1 MTPTAAPEAVK
12 EAVNKTVTKINQQVK
27 SRGTRVKN
35 ALRNAELEVLKGKRS
50 GRKYRKPNSKRRY
63 TASAPGEPPARRT
76 GALRLNW
83 TGGVETQA
91 GSGKGVVVTSYI
103 ESNTPY
109 AGYLENGTGKM
120 AARPYVDRVKEK
132 AQPEIDKILNEDYS

>member
-1 MTPTAAPEAVK
+1 M
-12 EAVNKTVTKINQQVK
+12 
-27 SRGTRVKN
+27 
-35 ALRNAELEVLKGKRS
+35 
-50 GRKYRKPNSKRRY
+50 RKQ
-63 TASAPGEPPARRT
+63 T
-76 GALRLNW
+76 LVCWCW

-120 AARPYVDRVKEK
+120 AARPYVDRIKEK

>member
-1 MTPTAAPEAVK
+1 MTPAQAPEGVKQAV
-12 EAVNKTVTKINQQVK
+12 EKTVKSINRQVR

-35 ALRNAELEVLKGKRS
+35 ALRNAELEVLRGQRSGKR
-50 GRKYRKPNSKRRY
+50 YRKPFSTRTY

-76 GALRLNW
+76 GALRQNW
-83 TGGVETQA
+83 TGGVEQT
-91 GSGKGVVVTSYI
+91 STSSKGTTVTAYI

-120 AARPYVDRVKEK
+120 AARPYVDKIKEK
-132 AQPEIDKILNEDYS
+132 AQPEIERIMSEDYS

>member
-50 GRKYRKPNSKRRY
+50 GRKYRQAKLQEKIYSVSTGRATSKAY
-63 TASAPGEPPARRT
+63 
-76 GALRLNW
+76 W
-83 TGGVETQA
+83 CF
-91 GSGKGVVVTSYI
+91 
-103 ESNTPY
+103 
-109 AGYLENGTGKM
+109 
-120 AARPYVDRVKEK
+120 K
-132 AQPEIDKILNEDYS
+132 A